1 MSQWREAR
9 QTVLEAARKMS
20 EKGLVVGTSGNIS
33 LRLPA
38 DGKRRLFAITP
49 TSRHYDTLSIEDIP
63 IIDFDGQPV
72 TGKLPPSVE
81 TPLHIG
87 IYKAR
92 ENVKAIIHTHSVYA
106 SAAAVAGLEIPPIL
120 EDQMAYLGG
129 AIKMA
134 RYTTSGTQQ
143 QLTAVIKALGDRSG
157 VLMANHGAVGT
168 GRTMRDAFTA
178 CEIIEKTARIYFLA
192 LAAGKINQLSTA
204 AVKNLKALYDK
215 QETKPFT
222 STF

>member
-1 MSQWREAR
+1 VSQWREAR

-20 EKGLVVGTSGNIS
+20 ERGLVVGTSGNIS

-38 DGKRRLFAITP
+38 DGKRRLLAITP
-49 TSRHYDTLSIEDIP
+49 TSRHYDTLGIEDIP
-63 IIDFDGQPV
+63 IIDFNGQPV
-72 TGKLPPSVE
+72 EGKLPPSVE
-81 TPLHIG
+81 TSLHIG
-87 IYKAR
+87 IYKTR

-106 SAAAVAGLEIPPIL
+106 SAAAVAGLEIPPIM
-120 EDQMAYLGG
+120 EDQVAYLGG
-129 AIKMA
+129 AIKLA
-134 RYTTSGTQQ
+134 GYTTSGTRQ

-178 CEIIEKTARIYFLA
+178 CEIIEKTARIYFIA
-192 LAAGKINQLSTA
+192 LTAEKINQLSAA